1 MGINSGSIN
10 KGGSTITE
18 LTVVNG
24 ATIDSTTLVIDDTN
38 NLVKIGDD
46 LSLISDSSVIKMG
59 DGNDVTLTHD
69 GTTGVTIAATPIT
82 VDSGGTL
89 TLDGASGVNVVGNAG
104 EVDIT
109 TSGAVDVN
117 SGAFT
122 LDAST
127 VSIDSSDNINITAGG
142 SGKTLD
148 IDASGALTI
157 DSATSIGIGTN
168 ADKPITIEST
178 TLDINASGLVTIDS
192 NGGPISI
199 GGDNNDQAINIGTQG
214 TRTITIGVDQD
225 GLDSSIVKINAED
238 VKIQNCKTTD
248 GTFPKLTL
256 QTGDQ
261 AIAANNI
268 LGQIDFQAPDDTG
281 TDSDIV
287 AASIVAIA
295 EGAFSDTS
303 NATSLQLR
311 TGASEVATTKVTI
324 NSAGKVGIGDT
335 DPGTALQVS
344 GADAYLTLKNTTAEN
359 SDGGA
364 ETKIIFEDHANA
376 ALGQI
381 ETSHSGSA
389 DDTKGKMIFSTHTG
403 SSLTA
408 ALTIDDT
415 QKASFAG
422 NVDITGGLSFDA
434 GTAVTSIDTD
444 LSSVSGSDDTLA
456 SAKAIKAYVDSSGGS
471 GASALN
477 GLSDV
482 SFSSGDLLITS
493 LDLLTTSDSAHN
505 AAGTN
510 VVIRGGNTTAGTS
523 NNQAGGSLTF
533 QGGQGKGT
541 GEGGKIIF
549 QTAQDAGGDASTLNA
564 LATRMTITQKGEL
577 LFGASQ
583 DAEIGVESTA
593 TDVAG
598 KSLEISGGASTDG
611 TDPDIAGG
619 DITLIGGASKGNAT
633 PGEIKFQVI
642 PAGGSGSSLNTT
654 KQTQMTISQ
663 TGVLINDAGNASCDF
678 RVEGEDF
685 PNLLNVDVSLNQVG
699 VGHDEGDPGTPGGT
713 LYVRNKNDNS
723 GGNVPLVLLDNDND
737 DVIALDI
744 DAANTGTA
752 VLTINADMLQT
763 TNTASAPAAFFMSVD
778 ALTTGTAFEIAS
790 SSLNTSSRTLMKVQ
804 NTDGRADN
812 VTMLHLNNGAH
823 DNAAPFVLLEYS
835 GNQTDHPMILE
846 FRRSDTNAE
855 ADDMELGQINFVGVD
870 DGGNLTTYGQIHTE
884 AQDVTD
890 GSEDG
895 KIEFKT
901 QINGTLTTQLQIDK
915 GGVSFPTG
923 LPSEVTVTTDNITL
937 DASNNGGVILIME
950 LGAAK
955 TYTLPAPTDNYRVK
969 FVAAQ
974 NNLTYNITVKTAS
987 ASDRIIGLFARIDH
1001 AAESAHGYH
1010 TNSFS
1015 GANSTTISGSGDG
1028 STGQNNQFV
1037 ISDVVQGSVF
1047 EMFSDGTRWYVW
1059 GHLVSSQADVSVDVA
1074 ATFSKYS

>member
-444 LSSVSGSDDTLA
+444 LSSVSG
-456 SAKAIKAYVDSSGGS
+456 
-471 GASALN
+471 
-477 GLSDV
+477 
-482 SFSSGDLLITS
+482 
-493 LDLLTTSDSAHN
+493 
-505 AAGTN
+505 
-510 VVIRGGNTTAGTS
+510 
-523 NNQAGGSLTF
+523 
-533 QGGQGKGT
+533 
-541 GEGGKIIF
+541 
-549 QTAQDAGGDASTLNA
+549 
-564 LATRMTITQKGEL
+564 
-577 LFGASQ
+577 
-583 DAEIGVESTA
+583 
-593 TDVAG
+593 
-598 KSLEISGGASTDG
+598 
-611 TDPDIAGG
+611 
-619 DITLIGGASKGNAT
+619 
-633 PGEIKFQVI
+633 
-642 PAGGSGSSLNTT
+642 
-654 KQTQMTISQ
+654 
-663 TGVLINDAGNASCDF
+663 
-678 RVEGEDF
+678 
-685 PNLLNVDVSLNQVG
+685 
-699 VGHDEGDPGTPGGT
+699 
-713 LYVRNKNDNS
+713 
-723 GGNVPLVLLDNDND
+723 
-737 DVIALDI
+737 
-744 DAANTGTA
+744 
-752 VLTINADMLQT
+752 
-763 TNTASAPAAFFMSVD
+763 
-778 ALTTGTAFEIAS
+778 
-790 SSLNTSSRTLMKVQ
+790 
-804 NTDGRADN
+804 
-812 VTMLHLNNGAH
+812 
-823 DNAAPFVLLEYS
+823 
-835 GNQTDHPMILE
+835 
-846 FRRSDTNAE
+846 
-855 ADDMELGQINFVGVD
+855 
-870 DGGNLTTYGQIHTE
+870 
-884 AQDVTD
+884 
-890 GSEDG
+890 
-895 KIEFKT
+895 
-901 QINGTLTTQLQIDK
+901 
-915 GGVSFPTG
+915 
-923 LPSEVTVTTDNITL
+923 
-937 DASNNGGVILIME
+937 
-950 LGAAK
+950 
-955 TYTLPAPTDNYRVK
+955 
-969 FVAAQ
+969 
-974 NNLTYNITVKTAS
+974 
-987 ASDRIIGLFARIDH
+987 
-1001 AAESAHGYH
+1001 
-1010 TNSFS
+1010 
-1015 GANSTTISGSGDG
+1015 
-1028 STGQNNQFV
+1028 
-1037 ISDVVQGSVF
+1037 
-1047 EMFSDGTRWYVW
+1047 
-1059 GHLVSSQADVSVDVA
+1059 
-1074 ATFSKYS
+1074 